1 MRLNRQESVKVS
13 HQPTKF
19 GADRFFGS
27 EDIMIL
33 VSLVILEDHVIK
45 GSCDS
50 MCKSSPTKVTIQL
63 ILVALETA
71 VLEI

>member
-1 MRLNRQESVKVS
+1 MQLHGSESLKVS

-19 GADRFFGS
+19 GGDRHFGS

-45 GSCDS
+45 GLCDF
-50 MCKSSPTKVTIQL
+50 MCKSLSTKVTIQL
-63 ILVALETA
+63 SLVILETA